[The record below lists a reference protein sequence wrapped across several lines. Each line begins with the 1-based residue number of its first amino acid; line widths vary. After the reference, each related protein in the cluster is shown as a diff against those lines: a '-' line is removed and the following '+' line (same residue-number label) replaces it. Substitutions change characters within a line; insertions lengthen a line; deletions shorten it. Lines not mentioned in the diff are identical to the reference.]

1 MTEKTTAADW
11 LDSYDWDE
19 LEDVEGS
26 SSRWFYNAQQKL
38 NVNSRSELTSAKFL
52 TSRITKETMSYMLH
66 DARDLL
72 ERQLNVISTFK
83 DIIDL
88 MKTEALVDKTKVI
101 KAQEK
106 LLECQSEQLSGVKS
120 AVQNSVQQEIKLY
133 SEAVAKKSSETVVT
147 QESLKG
153 VVRSAIED
161 EDRSKN
167 LVIFGLN
174 EEDGEKLDNKVTDLF
189 SDLDERPRVST
200 GRIGVKRNNSA
211 CRPVKVKFSSSTAAR
226 QVLLKARNL
235 RQVQKYK
242 SVYICPDRSHE
253 ERAARRTLVLQLKA
267 ASENQPDRKFYIKDG
282 KVFSVEK

>member
-106 LLECQSEQLSGVKS
+106 LLELS
-120 AVQNSVQQEIKLY
+120 
-133 SEAVAKKSSETVVT
+133 
-147 QESLKG
+147 
-153 VVRSAIED
+153 
-161 EDRSKN
+161 
-167 LVIFGLN
+167 
-174 EEDGEKLDNKVTDLF
+174 
-189 SDLDERPRVST
+189 
-200 GRIGVKRNNSA
+200 
-211 CRPVKVKFSSSTAAR
+211 VKVSS
-226 QVLLKARNL
+226 
-235 RQVQKYK
+235 
-242 SVYICPDRSHE
+242 
-253 ERAARRTLVLQLKA
+253 
-267 ASENQPDRKFYIKDG
+267 
-282 KVFSVEK
+282 